1 MKLISFEGS
10 DYSGKTTI
18 SKLIAEKTSKENQNV
33 VYNSGKLYLDD
44 EDEFMREI
52 SKHCNELQREA
63 IYTIMF
69 FLDKKYIRDS
79 DQRIILQD
87 RYWMSVVA
95 YGRFLNGEKSLHDGI
110 DLSEWMIKPDAV
122 IYLQCSLEEKVHR
135 SKVRDRR
142 SVLDKLFL
150 TQPELV
156 NKLELEIISS
166 LKKFEKVLS
175 IDTTNIPI
183 SIVADRVE
191 EYLKNERLL

>member
-135 SKVRDRR
+135 SKVRNRR

-166 LKKFEKVLS
+166 LKKFEKVK
-175 IDTTNIPI
+175 
-183 SIVADRVE
+183 E
-191 EYLKNERLL
+191 ELEENEEDEE

>member
-1 MKLISFEGS
+1 
-10 DYSGKTTI
+10 
-18 SKLIAEKTSKENQNV
+18 
-33 VYNSGKLYLDD
+33 
-44 EDEFMREI
+44 
-52 SKHCNELQREA
+52 
-63 IYTIMF
+63 
-69 FLDKKYIRDS
+69 
-79 DQRIILQD
+79 
-87 RYWMSVVA
+87 MSVVA

-135 SKVRDRR
+135 SKVRNRR